1 MSDTDGFIEE
11 VTEEVRKDQLFGY
24 FKKYGWIAGAVIVL
38 AVGGAAYSE
47 WSKSKAAS
55 VAQARGDAIASAL
68 AKENPADQ
76 IAALDELSA
85 DAGASFAI
93 LALQK
98 AALQVENDQ
107 KEAAL
112 TTLDSLA
119 ASDTVETIYRD
130 MAMFKALMLRGKD
143 AEPAARMAALDQLA
157 IPGNPF
163 RPLALEQMAVA
174 KLDADDTAGAIELLQ
189 GLLEESEV
197 SAGIQQRATQL
208 LVSLGGELP
217 SFPQLL
223 SDN

>member
-24 FKKYGWIAGAVIVL
+24 FKKYGWIAGLIIAGS
-38 AVGGAAYSE
+38 VGGAAYLE
-47 WSKSKAAS
+47 WSKSQAAAE
-55 VAQARGDAIASAL
+55 AQARGDAISAAL
-68 AKENPADQ
+68 ANENTADQ

-85 DAGASFAI
+85 EAGASFAV

-98 AALQVENDQ
+98 AALQVNDGQ
-107 KEAAL
+107 RGAAL
-112 TTLDSLA
+112 STLDSLA
-119 ASDTVETIYRD
+119 ASDTIDPIYRD
-130 MAMFKALMLRGKD
+130 MATFKALMLRGKD
-143 AEPAARMAALDQLA
+143 TEPAARMAALDQLA

-174 KLDADDTAGAIELLQ
+174 KLDAGDKTAAIELLQ

-197 SAGIQQRATQL
+197 SPSIQQRATQL

-217 SFPQLL
+217 SVPQLL
-223 SDN
+223 SGN